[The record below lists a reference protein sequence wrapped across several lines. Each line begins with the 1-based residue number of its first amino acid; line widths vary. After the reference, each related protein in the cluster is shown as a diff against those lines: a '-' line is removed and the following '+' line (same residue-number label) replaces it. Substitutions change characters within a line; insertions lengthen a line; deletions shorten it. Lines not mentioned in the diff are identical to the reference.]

1 MTWLLIIYLSG
12 VPQNHTVDT
21 FAIYPA
27 LSSTHVRYVERG
39 ASADCAL
46 DPAFPMVQPAPFQ
59 MRVIATHCTS
69 DRIFDG
75 GFE

>member
-12 VPQNHTVDT
+12 VPQSHAVDT
-21 FAIYPA
+21 FSVYPA

-39 ASADCAL
+39 APADCAL
-46 DPAFPMVQPAPFQ
+46 DPKAALTFPATNTV
-59 MRVIATHCTS
+59 RVVATDCTS